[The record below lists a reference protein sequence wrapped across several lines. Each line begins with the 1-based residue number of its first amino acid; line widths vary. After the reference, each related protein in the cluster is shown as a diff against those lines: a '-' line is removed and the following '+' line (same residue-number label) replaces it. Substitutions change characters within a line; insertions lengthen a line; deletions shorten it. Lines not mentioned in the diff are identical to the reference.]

1 MSSLLRRIAVF
12 SARHRALVIGAWLLL
27 LVGLVA
33 GSHALGTKYSS
44 SAQVSGSDSK
54 AANDVMAR
62 SFSKELSD
70 ASPVVYH
77 AGTGTITDDAHR
89 PVVERSLRS
98 LSQEDDVASVTDPF
112 ADGTATVSKDGK
124 TAYATV
130 LPSTALGDVSVEQAD
145 AILDAAAAPAEGT
158 DVQVEAGGQL
168 GTKIS
173 KPETHTSELIGIAAA
188 MLILVLVFGTVTA
201 MVLPIA
207 AAIVGV
213 LGGLS
218 LISLLGHLVAVPD
231 VAPTVA
237 TMIGLGVGI
246 DYSLFIVTRAR
257 SARSD
262 GMSTTDAIGHAAAT
276 SGSAVAFAGG
286 TVVIALL
293 ALAVSGVSLITVL
306 GQAAAIVVVVA
317 VLASMTLLPALLG
330 LCGDGIERLRIGRDR
345 RPTLGHSAFWQ
356 RWGER
361 LARRPGLF
369 AVASVALLLALT
381 APVMNLQLG
390 ITDSANAPKAAT
402 SRQAYDL
409 MTAAYGPGSN
419 GALLVTADLGADK
432 ATGADDPRLVKL
444 HDDLAK
450 AGGVQSVSAPKVSK
464 DGTAALISVVPEGAP
479 ASDATKDLGNR
490 TRDETIPASGVKAY
504 VGGSTA
510 QLLDL
515 ADLIAKRLPLIIAV
529 VVGLSMLLLLI
540 AFRSA
545 IAPLQAA
552 LVNLLAVGAAYGI
565 VTAVF
570 QDGHGASA
578 IGLPGAI
585 PIVSYVPMMMFAIL
599 FGLAMDYQVFLLS
612 RVREEIDAG
621 KSPRQAVVDGL
632 AGTGKVIASA
642 AAIMVSV
649 FASFILNGDPTVKEF
664 GVGLAAAILIAGSMV
679 CVLLPAVMLVMG
691 SRTWWLP
698 RWLDRLLPH
707 ISVEG
712 GHPEPSSAP
721 EPVTAPALTG
731 GAALEPGSA

>member
-1 MSSLLRRIAVF
+1 VW
-12 SARHRALVIGAWLLL
+12 LVL
-27 LVGLVA
+27 LVGLGLA
-33 GSHALGTKYSS
+33 SHAAGTKYSS
-44 SAQVSGSDSK
+44 SAEVAGSDSA

-70 ASPVVYH
+70 ASPIVFH
-77 AGTGTITDDAHR
+77 THTGTLTDGDHR
-89 PVVERSLRS
+89 SVVEESVQS
-98 LSQEDDVASVTDPF
+98 LSRSDDVASVSDPF
-112 ADGTATVSKDGK
+112 DPAATTVSRDGR
-124 TAYATV
+124 TAYATMV
-130 LPSTALGDVSVEQAD
+130 PSTALGDLSVEEAEQ
-145 AILDAAAAPAEGT
+145 ILDTAAEPAEGT
-158 DVQVEAGGQL
+158 GVQVEAGGQL

-173 KPETHTSELIGIAAA
+173 KPEAHMSEVIGIGVA

-207 AAIVGV
+207 VAIFG
-213 LGGLS
+213 LICGLS
-218 LISLLGHLVAVPD
+218 LVSLLGHLVAVPD

-257 SARSD
+257 SARHEGRSVH
-262 GMSTTDAIGHAAAT
+262 DAIGHAAST

-293 ALAVSGVSLITVL
+293 SLAVSGVSLITVL

-330 LCGDGIERLRIGRDR
+330 LCGDGIERLRVGRDR

-361 LARRPGLF
+361 LARRPRVF
-369 AVASVALLLALT
+369 ALASVVVLLALS
-381 APVMNLQLG
+381 APVLNLGLG
-390 ITDSANAPKAAT
+390 LTDPSSAPNSET

-409 MTAAYGPGSN
+409 MTHAFGPGSN

-432 ATGADDPRLVKL
+432 ATGPDDPRLARL
-444 HDDLAK
+444 HDGLMKTGDAQ
-450 AGGVQSVSAPKVSK
+450 AVSAPQVSK
-464 DGTAALISVVPEGAP
+464 DGTAALFNVIPKGSPT
-479 ASDATKDLGNR
+479 SDQTKTLVDE
-490 TRDETIPASGVKAY
+490 TRDEVIPASGVEAH

-510 QLLDL
+510 QQLDL
-515 ADLIAKRLPLIIAV
+515 ADLIAQRLPLIIAV
-529 VVGLSMLLLLI
+529 VVGLSMLLLLV

-545 IAPLQAA
+545 VAPLQAA
-552 LVNLLAVGAAYGI
+552 LVNLLAVGGAYGI

-578 IGLPGAI
+578 IGLDGAI

-621 KSPRQAVVDGL
+621 KSPREAVVAGL

-642 AAIMVSV
+642 AAIMVAV
-649 FASFILNGDPTVKEF
+649 FASFIINGDPTVKEF
-664 GVGLAAAILIAGSMV
+664 GVGLASAILIAGTMV
-679 CVLLPAVMLVMG
+679 CVLLPAVMLLTG
-691 SRTWWLP
+691 RHTWWLP
-698 RWLDRLLPH
+698 RWLDRIVPD
-707 ISVEG
+707 ISIEG
-712 GHPEPSSAP
+712 PNAPGPGEASPEPH
-721 EPVTAPALTG
+721 PA
-731 GAALEPGSA
+731 